1 MKTLKEILIREL
13 GGIGGSGV
21 QTKDGHGPYSGHLDP
36 DYDELRDAL
45 TEIPARTS
53 PTHNQMVRPQDRPT
67 GVGGRTPTGTADFD
81 PEAIGTAGSA
91 FLPPGVRP
99 EDFDAPPEDFQKP
112 IKPLPVPGSAG
123 PGLSRQRATRQTMD
137 PTKMLTPAE
146 LQQAK
151 KQLGLEG
158 NLPSLRQVEAGKYHH
173 DVRVVLNVL
182 DQAKKEGWIDQILL
196 AVPQLQQLTIGKRP
210 NDVEKA
216 FELSFK
222 ELAKLVPRD

>member
-21 QTKDGHGPYSGHLDP
+21 QTKDGHGPYSGGLDP

-45 TEIPARTS
+45 TTEIPARTS
-53 PTHNQMVRPQDRPT
+53 PAHGQMTRPQDRPT

-91 FLPPGVRP
+91 FLPPGVTP
-99 EDFDAPPEDFQKP
+99 AEFDDDPYDRGTPKSP
-112 IKPLPVPGSAG
+112 TIPGKVG
-123 PGLSRQRATRQTMD
+123 PGLSRPRAGRQTMD
-137 PTKMLTPAE
+137 PTKMLSPAE

-158 NLPSLRQVEAGKYHH
+158 MPDIKDIDEKKKGFTDMTARVERQK
-173 DVRVVLNVL
+173 
-182 DQAKKEGWIDQILL
+182 QAKKENWVLKILQ
-196 AVPQLQQLTIGKRP
+196 AVPELQRYFQGAS
-210 NDVEKA
+210 VGEWEKA
-216 FELSFK
+216 L
-222 ELAKLVPRD
+222 ELAFQDLETNA